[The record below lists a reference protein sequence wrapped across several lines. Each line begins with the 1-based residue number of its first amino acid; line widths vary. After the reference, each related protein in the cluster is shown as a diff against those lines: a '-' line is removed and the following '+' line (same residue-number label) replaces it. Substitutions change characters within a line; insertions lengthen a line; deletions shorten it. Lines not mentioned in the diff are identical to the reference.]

1 MIDSWLETLS
11 RETLFGPKR
20 GDNESATSRELK
32 PETPVIIAFPKR
44 EHTSR
49 DDNSSEGHPG
59 NPAVLHGGSLAGY
72 APEGARSKSGGH
84 TRQHPLPPTSQSLP
98 HPSGRFLSERLS
110 PLRVPLAVAPL
121 CAACAAA
128 LYRRY
133 GGKSLIARF
142 RVRRKESRTRFH
154 VDAHRKQLN
163 STLRFTFWRS
173 AGLRG
178 SDYEDATYRYVGWPF
193 QLALCARF
201 RTASDVWAQNGHE
214 YFSRIFTHFLHAKKM
229 MEQYYSNN
237 FLGVKNWPK

>member
-1 MIDSWLETLS
+1 MNLCYVSYNNIRFLIRNTFA

-20 GDNESATSRELK
+20 GDNESRVK

-49 DDNSSEGHPG
+49 NDNSSEGHPG
-59 NPAVLHGGSLAGY
+59 NPTVLHDGSLAPDTPLK
-72 APEGARSKSGGH
+72 AQDLKSGGH
-84 TRQHPLPPTSQSLP
+84 TRQHPLPPRSDVTQSLP

-110 PLRVPLAVAPL
+110 PLHGTLRVRLAVPLAVPL
-121 CAACAAA
+121 CVAA

-163 STLRFTFWRS
+163 STLCFTF
-173 AGLRG
+173 
-178 SDYEDATYRYVGWPF
+178 
-193 QLALCARF
+193 
-201 RTASDVWAQNGHE
+201 
-214 YFSRIFTHFLHAKKM
+214 
-229 MEQYYSNN
+229 
-237 FLGVKNWPK
+237 